1 MSEVVKVTKNL
12 WISPTGEVIEIK
24 TGERHIYYAKRY
36 YDEKGINLPPMQAM
50 ERFCNEGWIMIQV
63 SNHSVSVEGTELFIS
78 NIDEGLVLKFLNLD
92 FKTLVFSFI
101 DTGAYKRI
109 PKLLI
114 EGWSWSS
121 IVKEAKN
128 GLISFGCE

>member
-1 MSEVVKVTKNL
+1 MSDVDKVTKNL
-12 WISPTGEVIEIK
+12 WISPAGEVIEIK
-24 TGERHIYYAKRY
+24 TGERRIYYAKRY
-36 YDEKGINLPPMQAM
+36 YDEKGIDLPLMQAM

-63 SNHSVSVEGTELFIS
+63 SNDSVSVEGTELFIS
-78 NIDEGLVLKFLNLD
+78 NINEDLILKFLNLD

-109 PKLLI
+109 PKNLI
-114 EGWSWSS
+114 EAWSWSS

-128 GLISFGCE
+128 GLIAFGSE